1 MIDRRE
7 ASGMTALAGIFA
19 QHPAQA
25 VDTNCGN
32 CPKTSDLIAQNPRAG
47 ALRLAWLPNS
57 AHHFQTMVGSVL
69 RSTLSHA
76 WSAAVAVPE

>member
-7 ASGMTALAGIFA
+7 ASGMTVLAGIFA

-32 CPKTSDLIAQNPRAG
+32 CPKTSDLI
-47 ALRLAWLPNS
+47 
-57 AHHFQTMVGSVL
+57 V
-69 RSTLSHA
+69 
-76 WSAAVAVPE
+76 